1 MSYVFYGSLA
11 ILMWKCGTQLM
22 SEIKYK
28 PIQEEEDILA
38 KAKLRKGH
46 HMRVMKKWINLGG
59 RHYVNSCNYVIFLS

>member
-46 HMRVMKKWINLGG
+46 HMRVMKK
-59 RHYVNSCNYVIFLS
+59 